1 MSEAT
6 TLTAA
11 KRERLGTAECRRLR
25 REGMVPGNLYGHG
38 EGAVSFKID
47 HDDVFKMVHD
57 GHIAIDL
64 DIDGKVDKAVF
75 KEVQWDTF
83 GKHIVHIDL
92 IRVDPNEKVEV
103 EVPVEIKGEA
113 PGVEDGGILDTQMH
127 TLLVKCP
134 VFKIPSSVVV
144 RVGSLNMF
152 DAIRVEDLNL
162 DPDIEPQAPA
172 DEVVV
177 QVVEPRKP
185 AEPED
190 EETAVEGV
198 EPELVGEAAGDEGGE
213 ESSEEGGE

>member
-190 EETAVEGV
+190 EETVVEGV

>member
-92 IRVDPNEKVEV
+92 IRVAKPLQE
-103 EVPVEIKGEA
+103 
-113 PGVEDGGILDTQMH
+113 
-127 TLLVKCP
+127 
-134 VFKIPSSVVV
+134 
-144 RVGSLNMF
+144 
-152 DAIRVEDLNL
+152 NL
-162 DPDIEPQAPA
+162 PY
-172 DEVVV
+172 
-177 QVVEPRKP
+177 
-185 AEPED
+185 
-190 EETAVEGV
+190 
-198 EPELVGEAAGDEGGE
+198 LVGIATQLATL
-213 ESSEEGGE
+213 SSNSEQSGRA